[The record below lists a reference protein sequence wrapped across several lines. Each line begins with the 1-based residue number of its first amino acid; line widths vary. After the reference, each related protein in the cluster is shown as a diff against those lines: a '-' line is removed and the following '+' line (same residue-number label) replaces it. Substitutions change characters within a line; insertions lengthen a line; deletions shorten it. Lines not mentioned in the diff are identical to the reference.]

1 MSRPTL
7 GKPQKQLIAIIEC
20 EGGRVLAKRNKGVHI
35 EVDFVFD
42 DHHVFTQYLPHGKI
56 SGGRWEQN
64 FRATVRKQKASLK

>member
-7 GKPQKQLIAIIEC
+7 GKPQKQLVAIIET
-20 EGGRVLAKRNKGVHI
+20 EGGKMLAYRNKGKHI
-35 EVDFVFD
+35 ECDFTFD
-42 DHHVFTQYLPHGKI
+42 QHHVFTQYLPHGKI